1 MIIWGLVVLFF
12 TAMGMMIFGQI
23 KSFRGFGSTFS
34 NMLQVALGT
43 YDLTDFGEIGDKA
56 YQGTIFT
63 LVLLILSVLLLTNYV
78 VAIMMDK
85 YANL

>member
-1 MIIWGLVVLFF
+1 
-12 TAMGMMIFGQI
+12 
-23 KSFRGFGSTFS
+23 
-34 NMLQVALGT
+34 MLQVALGT
-43 YDLTDFGEIGDKA
+43 YDLTDFSKIGDKA